1 MKKFTFKGVLDGFRS
16 SVQSTQQRCD
26 KEIEETLRPN
36 DFTLKKTFRHGFPHN
51 PTAIAFDPVQKLL
64 AIGDKYGSL
73 RILGQPGVD
82 AHVRHEGE
90 SACAV
95 IQIEFLVNE
104 GALVTVTADDT
115 LHYWNFQKKIP
126 TVVHCLKFQRES
138 ITFIHLPVGSKWLYV
153 GTEKGNIHIVHT
165 ESFTLS
171 GYIIHWNK
179 AVELTMKTHPGSVV
193 HLSDNPLDS
202 NKVLIGYELGLI
214 TLWDMKG
221 KFAEFR
227 WQSHEPLRS
236 ISWHYEGKSFVSSH
250 IDGSLCTW
258 PLRATAKPHIHIY
271 PHAKPTKEGKL
282 ETCKPIHKVELK
294 TTRNGETF
302 TIFSGGLSME
312 KGGKSP
318 CITVLQGKGTTVL
331 HMEHPVVGFVTMC
344 ESPWMSDMQEP
355 YAIAVLLQ
363 NDLVIIDLTSN
374 GFPCFDS
381 PYSMDLHDSPV
392 TCCTYLADCPS
403 DLVPAFYSVGRHAQS
418 RKPGT
423 SEKHW
428 PVSGGSWAPASRSYS
443 EIIIT
448 GHQDGS
454 VKFWDAGSGSLLIL
468 YKLKTAKIFDKPKT
482 RSLDGS
488 ADEDPLA
495 IQVISLC
502 PESRRLCVA
511 GYSGHVILFKFKKQ
525 ECLSDIL
532 VLEIPITYEN
542 TDETDVSPEC
552 EFIPRSLPKQ
562 PDSMEN
568 EKKCDGMLR
577 VRPGQQRK
585 PPGFQAQLVC
595 LTPWT
600 NNTHPGQITSLC
612 INSSYGLMAYG
623 NESGLVIVDIVQK
636 VYLIN
641 VASPDLYGAQDPYS
655 RTPRSPKRSEPPYS
669 RDEQRSPSIDQLND
683 MSISPQAKSNEPSRP
698 ASPATDALEVISLDD
713 EALSPS
719 EEAQRMKS
727 NLARK
732 TSSWKGFK
740 SLTTKAELKLKSTF
754 VDSFSKDRKAVDGT
768 MISPTE
774 ISPDSVESGPSS
786 PDDEESE
793 NMADLIKN
801 IEELG
806 AECDKEMAAT
816 NVALSNVTTP
826 TTSMKMSNNGD
837 KKDKRVDFVEEPY
850 RKISFP
856 VVEGAGI
863 SRPTDLTFSKDPN
876 SPVAP
881 PRVKKEKRLERLL
894 SVPNIKLNKQD
905 QNRLIS
911 LRKSSNVLEQKSAS
925 SSTTTTTSTTKNK
938 GNFMRRFSR
947 ADKLD
952 NSFSRS
958 RSSSMSSLEN
968 ISSESVTCLAFVDSY
983 TKKSDPSALIPT
995 LWLGTSLGSV
1005 LTVSITLPEADTRNT
1020 SPVLVSIL
1028 GGPIFRLKGSILCMS
1043 FLDCNGALIPYSY
1056 EPWKDEGRQ
1065 RDIKTPTK
1073 SSANRMSPT
1082 LNQDLA
1088 FGDRQFMVIVS
1099 EKQCRIVALPSQNCV
1114 YRLQITE
1121 TDFVVRAEVVSMKDS
1136 VCLVCYL
1143 SNGHLMAFGLPS
1155 LRLLLDVDF
1164 LPLADLSFQTKCKQG
1179 IVDPMLSIWGQQLIV
1194 HEDSNQISKT
1204 FCFSNRGH
1212 GLYLATPTE
1221 IQKFT
1226 LCSEF
1231 SQNYNDMLGD
1241 LYLQCEMPEP
1251 PKESFFKGLFGG
1263 GARSIDREELFGE
1276 VSGKPNRSVA
1286 KLISGPNANIQ
1297 DLNTRANTASNEF
1310 SRAHQLMIE
1319 RGDKLNKLEDNAERM
1334 SNEAQQFSGAASQ
1347 LMAKYR
1353 DKKWYQL

>member
-1 MKKFTFKGVLDGFRS
+1 MKGAESNKKVATIEPKKEKELWKVARTNMKKFTFKGVLDGFRS

-669 RDEQRSPSIDQLND
+669 RDEQRSPSIDQ
-683 MSISPQAKSNEPSRP
+683 M
-698 ASPATDALEVISLDD
+698 
-713 EALSPS
+713 
-719 EEAQRMKS
+719 
-727 NLARK
+727 
-732 TSSWKGFK
+732 
-740 SLTTKAELKLKSTF
+740 
-754 VDSFSKDRKAVDGT
+754 
-768 MISPTE
+768 
-774 ISPDSVESGPSS
+774 
-786 PDDEESE
+786 
-793 NMADLIKN
+793 
-801 IEELG
+801 
-806 AECDKEMAAT
+806 
-816 NVALSNVTTP
+816 
-826 TTSMKMSNNGD
+826 NG
-837 KKDKRVDFVEEPY
+837 VC
-850 RKISFP
+850 S
-856 VVEGAGI
+856 
-863 SRPTDLTFSKDPN
+863 
-876 SPVAP
+876 
-881 PRVKKEKRLERLL
+881 
-894 SVPNIKLNKQD
+894 
-905 QNRLIS
+905 
-911 LRKSSNVLEQKSAS
+911 
-925 SSTTTTTSTTKNK
+925 
-938 GNFMRRFSR
+938 
-947 ADKLD
+947 DKLD

>member
-104 GALVTVTADDT
+104 GALVAVTADDT

-202 NKVLIGYELGLI
+202 NKVLIGFELGLI

-221 KFAEFR
+221 KYAEFR

-318 CITVLQGKGTTVL
+318 CITVLQGKGTAVL
-331 HMEHPVVGFVTMC
+331 HMEHPVVGFVAMC

-403 DLVPAFYSVGRHAQS
+403 DLVPAFYSVGRHAQN

-423 SEKHW
+423 SEKQW

-562 PDSMEN
+562 ADSMEN

-669 RDEQRSPSIDQLND
+669 RDEQRSPSIDQMNGVCSGTASTLID
-683 MSISPQAKSNEPSRP
+683 PRGSITSAISPINKRAI
-698 ASPATDALEVISLDD
+698 TGV
-713 EALSPS
+713 
-719 EEAQRMKS
+719 
-727 NLARK
+727 
-732 TSSWKGFK
+732 G
-740 SLTTKAELKLKSTF
+740 
-754 VDSFSKDRKAVDGT
+754 
-768 MISPTE
+768 
-774 ISPDSVESGPSS
+774 SGS
-786 PDDEESE
+786 
-793 NMADLIKN
+793 M
-801 IEELG
+801 
-806 AECDKEMAAT
+806 
-816 NVALSNVTTP
+816 NVASGCNLGP
-826 TTSMKMSNNGD
+826 TVQGPT
-837 KKDKRVDFVEEPY
+837 R
-850 RKISFP
+850 
-856 VVEGAGI
+856 
-863 SRPTDLTFSKDPN
+863 SRS
-876 SPVAP
+876 
-881 PRVKKEKRLERLL
+881 
-894 SVPNIKLNKQD
+894 Q
-905 QNRLIS
+905 
-911 LRKSSNVLEQKSAS
+911 
-925 SSTTTTTSTTKNK
+925 
-938 GNFMRRFSR
+938 
-947 ADKLD
+947 DKLD

-1043 FLDCNGALIPYSY
+1043 FLDCNGGLIPYSY

-1073 SSANRMSPT
+1073 STSNRMSPT

-1088 FGDRQFMVIVS
+1088 FGDRQFMVITS

-1143 SNGHLMAFGLPS
+1143 SNGHLMAFSLPS

-1231 SQNYNDMLGD
+1231 SQNYNDMLGE

-1310 SRAHQLMIE
+1310 SRAHQMMIE
-1319 RGDKLNKLEDNAERM
+1319 RGDKLNKLEDNAEKM
-1334 SNEAQQFSGAASQ
+1334 ANEAQQFSGAASQ